1 VVQSV
6 GLFVIDRNI
15 MKPNKRH
22 LLIAGFACLG
32 VAGYFLSA
40 FRESRQ
46 YEPKSEAHRSDSESS
61 WGVSP
66 FASGPI
72 DQTEHRA
79 RNHTTM
85 KNLET
90 VAVYGR
96 NGRTIDLGGKNVASY
111 IAQWS
116 SLARTG
122 DMEAAYKIYQAADVC
137 ANNDEALP
145 DFQAESQ
152 RVQFLNDHAALEK
165 LCAGVTPAQ
174 VQERMTF
181 LTLAARAGNADAQ
194 IDYFMEGPYGRP
206 ANLADNAD
214 DPAVMKWKEDA
225 VAYLKAASGQGQ
237 TFALALLSSA
247 YDVGGLV
254 PQDAKMSLA
263 YAVADATARNA
274 TVSPAQLRNRFGAQM
289 SDEDYTNALQLGS
302 QIASDCC
309 KH

>member
-1 VVQSV
+1 MLQSTD
-6 GLFVIDRNI
+6 LSFIDRSI
-15 MKPNKRH
+15 MKPHKRY
-22 LLIAGFACLG
+22 LLIAAFSGLG
-32 VAGYFLSA
+32 MAGYFLSVQS
-40 FRESRQ
+40 ENSPH
-46 YEPKSEAHRSDSESS
+46 EPVTEPHQSSSETS
-61 WGVSP
+61 WGPSP
-66 FASGPI
+66 FARRPANQSRYSA
-72 DQTEHRA
+72 H
-79 RNHTTM
+79 NHTTV
-85 KNLET
+85 KNAGALT
-90 VAVYGR
+90 VYGR
-96 NGRTIDLGGKNVASY
+96 NGRAIDFDGLDAASY

-122 DMEAAYKIYQAADVC
+122 DVSAAYKVYQAADVC
-137 ANNDEALP
+137 ADNDEALP

-152 RVQFLNDHAALEK
+152 RVQFLNDRAALEK

-174 VQERMTF
+174 VQERMVF

-206 ANLADNAD
+206 ANLADSAD

-247 YDVGGLV
+247 YDVGDLV

-263 YAVADATARNA
+263 YAVADAAARNV
-274 TVSPAQLRNRFGAQM
+274 TVSPTQLRNRFGPQM
-289 SDEDYTNALQLGS
+289 SDEDYINSLQLGI